1 MSKYTIKF
9 NHNENSPLR
18 GLGDLY
24 NAFKFV
30 LFFLIL
36 TTQTIAA
43 QESTP
48 LTLSQALNTAQ
59 TKSLKKAEATQDLEI
74 TRLNAKIFAAD
85 LKPQLTGFANFPNY
99 ARTFQEVV
107 QPNGT
112 IAFQPIRN
120 NNSSVSLLATQRL
133 AATGGLFFLQT
144 NIQRFDDFEN
154 DQSQYNGLPFRLGF
168 QQEIFGFNPWKWN
181 KKQLP
186 IEQTLASKKFAYD
199 QEQIHVEVTRLYFS
213 LLIATQDADISKTNL
228 ENNQELLKIAEKR
241 FELGKI
247 SENNYLQLQ
256 LEAVNS
262 EKNKA
267 AAEQEV
273 KFASYALQNYLG
285 ETSNKTVI
293 LPVLPVILA
302 DFTVNEKSA
311 VDYAINNRFE
321 TEDYILQIMDA
332 ERNLEQVKKE
342 TGLNVSLNASI
353 GYSRS
358 ATDIPTIYKNP
369 QNEQFLQMSL
379 SVPIVDWGKR
389 QAQVEQQEIAARYTS
404 RSVEQQKTNFET
416 VVKNSVTRLQTVQ
429 NQLSLAEK
437 SQEIAKKRFDI
448 AKQSFVLGAISTT
461 ELGIAQ
467 QEKDFALRD
476 YILTLSSYWVGYYEL
491 RRNTLFD
498 FATGVKL

>member
-1 MSKYTIKF
+1 MTIYTTNIRYEESSSRKL
-9 NHNENSPLR
+9 S
-18 GLGDLY
+18 GLG
-24 NAFKFV
+24 AFIV
-30 LFFLIL
+30 TILLLITQLL
-36 TTQTIAA
+36 TAQPATQN
-43 QESTP
+43 P

-74 TRLNAKIFAAD
+74 TKLDAKIFTAD

-144 NIQRFDDFEN
+144 NMQRFDDFEN
-154 DQSQYNGLPFRLGF
+154 DQRQYNGLPFRLGF
-168 QQEIFGFNPWKWN
+168 QQDIFGFNPWKWD

-186 IEQTLASKKFAYD
+186 IEQTRASKKYAYD
-199 QEQIHVEVTRLYFS
+199 QEQIHVEVTRLYFN
-213 LLIATQDADISKTNL
+213 LLIAAQDADIAKTNL
-228 ENNQELLKIAEKR
+228 VNNEELLKIAEKR

-247 SENNYLQLQ
+247 SENSYLQLQ

-267 AAEQEV
+267 AAEQQV
-273 KFASYALQNYLG
+273 LFASRALQNYLG
-285 ETSNKTVI
+285 DAAQEGIISPEIPTV
-293 LPVLPVILA
+293 LA
-302 DFTVNEKSA
+302 EFA
-311 VDYAINNRFE
+311 VDEKTALEYAQNNRFE
-321 TEDYILQIMDA
+321 TEDYVLQIMQA
-332 ERNLEQVKKE
+332 ERNLEQTKRE
-342 TGLNVSLNASI
+342 TGLNMSVNASI

-358 ATDIPTIYKNP
+358 AADVSTIYKNP

-379 SVPIVDWGKR
+379 SIPIIDWGKR
-389 QAQVEQQEIAARYTS
+389 QAQVEQQEIAARYTTH
-404 RSVEQQKTNFET
+404 SVEQQKTDFDTE
-416 VVKNSVTRLQTVQ
+416 VKNSVMSLKTVQ
-429 NQLSLAEK
+429 NQLKLAGK

-476 YILTLSSYWVGYYEL
+476 YILTLSNYWVGYYEL

-498 FATGVKL
+498 FATGEKL

>member
-1 MSKYTIKF
+1 MSRYTTK
-9 NHNENSPLR
+9 NKSNESPPFR
-18 GLGDLY
+18 GLGGLISVC
-24 NAFKFV
+24 KFV
-30 LFFLIL
+30 LIFSFL
-36 TTQTIAA
+36 TQNSLSA
-43 QESTP
+43 QP
-48 LTLSQALNTAQ
+48 LTLNQALSTAQ

-85 LKPQLTGFANFPNY
+85 LKPQVTGFANFPNY

-154 DQSQYNGLPFRLGF
+154 NQSQYNGLPFRLGF
-168 QQEIFGFNPWKWN
+168 QQEVFGFNPWKWD

-186 IEQTLASKKFAYD
+186 IEQTRASKKFAYD
-199 QEQIHVEVTRLYFS
+199 QEQIHVEVTRLYFN
-213 LLIATQDADISKTNL
+213 LLIVSQDADIAKTNL
-228 ENNQELLKIAEKR
+228 ENNQELLNIAEKR

-247 SENNYLQLQ
+247 SENSYLQLQ

-267 AAEQEV
+267 AAEQQV
-273 KFASYALQNYLG
+273 LIASRALQNYLG
-285 ETSNKTVI
+285 NTESEGVI
-293 LPVLPVILA
+293 IPELPSVLA
-302 DFTVNEKSA
+302 EFA
-311 VDYAINNRFE
+311 VDEKLALEYAENNRFE
-321 TEDYILQIMDA
+321 TEDYVLQIMQA
-332 ERNLEQVKKE
+332 ERNLEQTKKE
-342 TGLNVSLNASI
+342 TGLNISVNASI

-358 ATDIPTIYKNP
+358 AADIPTIYKNP

-389 QAQVEQQEIAARYTS
+389 QAQVEQQEIAARYTA
-404 RSVEQQKTNFET
+404 RSVEQQKTDFNTEVT
-416 VVKNSVTRLQTVQ
+416 NSVMRLKTVQ
-429 NQLSLAEK
+429 SQLKLAEK
-437 SQEIAKKRFDI
+437 SQEIAQKRFEI

-476 YILTLSSYWVGYYEL
+476 YILTLSNYWVGYYEL

-498 FATGVKL
+498 FATGEKL